1 MVNSIKSQI
10 KNRLNKVY
18 MKKPTYRKLK
28 PGEYV
33 LPGDFT
39 FHRIR
44 TDERVPVANDHI
56 AEIAGPVIEFFR
68 PIRLDG
74 SDAIT
79 FVPLT
84 DLHEIIQKGD
94 QFYSERELSVDYAR
108 GYAQKGLRIDQT
120 FEDGTSYWVRPV
132 PD

>member
-39 FHRIR
+39 FHKPDKKI
-44 TDERVPVANDHI
+44 PVFSGSI
-56 AEIAGPVIEFFR
+56 AERAGPVIEFFR

-108 GYAQKGLRIDQT
+108 GYAQKGLRIGQT
-120 FEDGTSYWVRPV
+120 FEDGTSDWARPV